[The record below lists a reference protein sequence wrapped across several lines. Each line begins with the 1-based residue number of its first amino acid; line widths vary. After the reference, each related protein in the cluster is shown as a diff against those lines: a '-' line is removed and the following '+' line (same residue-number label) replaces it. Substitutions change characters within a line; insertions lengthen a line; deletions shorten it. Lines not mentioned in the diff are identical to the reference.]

1 MNSFSGLP
9 DRRSS
14 LTGHTDEGD
23 EVWIIRS
30 ISQKLYTCQGCYDSI
45 QVGDEHVVIQHIG
58 RIGGTEH
65 AHWHRR
71 CAEEIVYSQIR
82 DLRPVKAGESS
93 RPRLEARGRRP
104 AGRRRRPR

>member
-23 EVWIIRS
+23 EIWIIRS

-45 QVGDEHVVIQHIG
+45 QVGDEHVVIQRIG

-71 CAEEIVYSQIR
+71 CAEEILYSQIR